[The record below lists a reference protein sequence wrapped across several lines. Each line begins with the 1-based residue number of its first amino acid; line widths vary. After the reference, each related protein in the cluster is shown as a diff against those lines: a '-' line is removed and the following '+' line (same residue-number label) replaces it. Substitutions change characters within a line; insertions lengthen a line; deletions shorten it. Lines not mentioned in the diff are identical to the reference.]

1 MHWGHA
7 VSKDLI
13 HWEHL
18 PVALYP
24 DEIGTMYSG
33 SMAYDE
39 NNTSGFA
46 KYGEKPMVAVYTAH
60 NMETGLEQ
68 QCIAYSLDQGKHFEK
83 YYGNPVIEN
92 PGTPDFRDP
101 RVFWN
106 DKKDCWSLVLAS
118 GDHAEFYASQDLKN
132 WKKTGE
138 FGVGVNKVPTV
149 WECTDLIRAKTGNE
163 FDGFK
168 WILIVSMIHPGTEGR
183 ANIQYFVGDFDG
195 DTFQCTEITDEPLW
209 IDFGFDNYA
218 GVTYG
223 NYDRPVY
230 LGWGVNPLYANFVP
244 TGEYSGLMTLPR
256 ELSLCETEEGYR
268 LKTKPFG
275 IDEYRAGAF
284 PIGNQK
290 PLLTESF
297 GLLVQGNFG
306 RIALKN
312 SRDRKSTRL
321 NSSHIPLSRMPS
333 SA

>member
-1 MHWGHA
+1 M
-7 VSKDLI
+7 
-13 HWEHL
+13 
-18 PVALYP
+18 
-24 DEIGTMYSG
+24 
-33 SMAYDE
+33 
-39 NNTSGFA
+39 
-46 KYGEKPMVAVYTAH
+46 
-60 NMETGLEQ
+60 
-68 QCIAYSLDQGKHFEK
+68 
-83 YYGNPVIEN
+83 
-92 PGTPDFRDP
+92 
-101 RVFWN
+101 
-106 DKKDCWSLVLAS
+106 
-118 GDHAEFYASQDLKN
+118 KN

-256 ELSLCETEEGYR
+256 ELSLCETEEA
-268 LKTKPFG
+268 T
-275 IDEYRAGAF
+275 A
-284 PIGNQK
+284 
-290 PLLTESF
+290 
-297 GLLVQGNFG
+297 
-306 RIALKN
+306 
-312 SRDRKSTRL
+312 
-321 NSSHIPLSRMPS
+321 
-333 SA
+333 